1 MEKIPLHLLILED
14 RPDDTELAVRELE
27 REGFIL
33 KWSRVETEKAFREAL
48 EKKTDLILA
57 DYTLPSFDGMTA
69 LKIKQEITPTIPL
82 IILSG
87 TINEEMAVGCM
98 KAGAADYI
106 LKDRLFR
113 LGPVVKRVFEEA
125 ETYRARKQ
133 AEEELHQSFE
143 RLQKI
148 LDGIIQAMALIV
160 EMRDPYTA
168 GHEQRVTKLACTI
181 AKAMGLSEEQ
191 IEGIRVSGTMHDI
204 GKMYVPA
211 EILSKPGQISEDE
224 FAMIRTHP
232 NVGHDILKT
241 IEFPWPVA
249 QIVFQHH
256 ERMDGSGYPQGL
268 SGKEIMLEARI
279 LAVADVVEAMS
290 SHRPYRPAL
299 GIGKALKEISMNRGV
314 LYDPKVVD
322 ACLKLFTEKE
332 FNFE

>member
-1 MEKIPLHLLILED
+1 VEKKPLHLLILED

-27 REGFIL
+27 REGFVL
-33 KWSRVETEKAFREAL
+33 EWSRVETEKAFREAL
-48 EKKTDLILA
+48 EKKPDLILA

-69 LKIKQEITPTIPL
+69 LKIKQEITPAIPL
-82 IILSG
+82 ILLSG
-87 TINEEMAVGCM
+87 TINEEMAVECM

-113 LGPVVKRVFEEA
+113 LGHVVRRALEEA
-125 ETYRARKQ
+125 EMYRARMQ
-133 AEEELHQSFE
+133 AEKEFHQSCE

-148 LDGIIQAMALIV
+148 MDGIIQAIVLIV

-168 GHEQRVTKLACTI
+168 GHEQRVTKLACTV
-181 AKAMGLSEEQ
+181 AKAMDLSEEK
-191 IEGIRVSGTMHDI
+191 IAGIRVSGIMHDI

-211 EILSKPGQISEDE
+211 EILSKPGQISEVE
-224 FAMIRTHP
+224 FAMIKTHP
-232 NVGHDILKT
+232 QVGHDILKT

-249 QIVFQHH
+249 QIVLQHH

-268 SGKEIMLEARI
+268 SGKEITLEARI

-299 GIGKALKEISMNRGV
+299 GIDNALKEISMNRGV

-322 ACLKLFTEKE
+322 ACLELFTGKE
-332 FNFE
+332 FKFE